1 MNDLDLVVCDL
12 HPRSGGGVDVVRA
25 SKSIRPGVPVL
36 ALMGRSASSSPLT
49 LLRSSPDATLI
60 EPFGRADLLARV
72 ELLVWRS
79 SRGGGAAR
87 GAHTVL
93 AIGAHPDDV
102 EIGVGGTL
110 LRHAAAGD
118 RIIHLLMTDGEA
130 GGDKRERVAEAERAA
145 KYLNATLVR
154 TGLPDTFLSEARR
167 AVLVMEDVV
176 AYYHP
181 TVVYVHTCHD
191 SHQDHRGTY
200 NAAVVAAREV
210 PDVYCYQSPSSTV
223 EFAPNRFTDVGQY
236 LDRKVEM
243 IHIFQSQARI
253 RDYLAEDVIRATARY
268 WGRHAGHR
276 VVEPLEVVRQV
287 ETRCFAS
294 S

>member
-1 MNDLDLVVCDL
+1 MNELDLVVCDL
-12 HPRSGGGVDVVRA
+12 HPRSPGGVDVVRA
-25 SKSIRPGVPVL
+25 SKTIRPGVPVL
-36 ALMGRSASSSPLT
+36 ALVGRSNTFPPLG
-49 LLRSSPDATLI
+49 LLRGNPDATLL
-60 EPFGRADLLARV
+60 EPFGRADLLSRV
-72 ELLVWRS
+72 ELLVWRNGRG
-79 SRGGGAAR
+79 RGGEG
-87 GAHTVL
+87 GEHTVL

-130 GGDKRERVAEAERAA
+130 GGDKRERVAEAEHAA

-176 AYYHP
+176 AYYNP
-181 TVVYVHTCHD
+181 TVVYVHSCHD

-200 NAAVVAAREV
+200 NAALVATREV

-223 EFAPNRFTDVGQY
+223 EFAPNRFTDVGPH
-236 LDRKVEM
+236 LDGKVEM
-243 IHIFQSQARI
+243 IRIFQSQARI

-276 VVEPLEVVRQV
+276 VVEPLEVIRQV
-287 ETRCFAS
+287 ATECFAS